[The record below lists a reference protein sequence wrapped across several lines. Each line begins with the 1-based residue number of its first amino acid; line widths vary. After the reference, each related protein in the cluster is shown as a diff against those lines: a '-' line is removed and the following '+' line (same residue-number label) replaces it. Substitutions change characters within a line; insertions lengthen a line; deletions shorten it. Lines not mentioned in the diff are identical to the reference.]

1 MQIKN
6 LYRPLLP
13 AATETFGFVGLSLKR
28 DPISS
33 LSPELDRKLYPNS
46 VRI

>member
-13 AATETFGFVGLSLKR
+13 AATKTLCFVGLSLKR

-33 LSPELDRKLYPNS
+33 LSPEHDIKLYPNS